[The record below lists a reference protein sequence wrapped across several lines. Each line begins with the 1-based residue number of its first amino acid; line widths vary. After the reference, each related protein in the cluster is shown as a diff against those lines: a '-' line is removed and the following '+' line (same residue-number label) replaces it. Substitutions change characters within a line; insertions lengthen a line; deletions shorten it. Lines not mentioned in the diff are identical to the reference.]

1 MAHLL
6 NHSCEPNC
14 YSRLTGVWDEVTGS
28 AVQHVVLYAKTPI
41 AADVELTYDYRC
53 AGLWNT
59 EYKLYYGLVAQRK
72 GLFIQGM
79 ADLSL

>member
-14 YSRLTGVWDEVTGS
+14 YSRLTGVWDEVTGA
-28 AVQHVVLYAKTPI
+28 AVQHVVLYAKTSI

-53 AGLWNT
+53 AEIGPT
-59 EYKLYYGLVAQRK
+59 YPGRAYG
-72 GLFIQGM
+72 
-79 ADLSL
+79 